1 MKKIY
6 ILLYV
11 LCFIWSLISVI
22 SAWRDPPTLQNLTV
36 EEMIRYES
44 MIFWEKGIKNVT
56 NAISWSR
63 DQV

>member
-44 MIFWEKGIKNVT
+44 MIF
-56 NAISWSR
+56 
-63 DQV
+63 